1 MPHKILCV
9 DKREVLCYDVLMFVR
24 IKKSA
29 SRQTAVQLVEGYR
42 DVVTGRVKQ
51 RVVRHIGY
59 GSTDEEVA
67 RLKELG
73 QHLKQE
79 IMSSVQPSLFGPE
92 SLPIQPKTDK
102 ASIEDYKVEDMRKL
116 RTHEQVMTGIHEVY
130 GYQFDKLGFGSILSH
145 PSRKLHSQK
154 VIRDIVLARIANPDS
169 KRASVRFLSEQC
181 GIRLNLDSVYNAM
194 DYIDDNAIERIQ
206 GKALGA
212 AQNLFQEK
220 IDVLF
225 YDATTLYFESFTE
238 DELRAKGFSKD
249 RKSQEVQILLSIFV
263 TQKGIPIGYD
273 LFPGSTYEG
282 HTLLSALDK
291 LKHRFIVDKVVFVA
305 DSGMLQEENIAM
317 LEKHGYQYIVG
328 ARLKNM
334 SKRVQCQIL
343 SQDGRTSL
351 AEGDDEQLQG
361 KVIDLGKGK
370 SLVVTHS
377 SKCARKDAHDR
388 ESALAKLESAL
399 NKGKSVKSMLSNSGY
414 KKYMLLEGESSI
426 GIDQEK
432 IAEAQKWDGVHG
444 LVTNMASIDMVEV
457 VSHYRGLWQVEETF
471 RVSKHD
477 LKVRPIYH
485 WTERRIKAHIALCFM
500 ALVCVRHM
508 EYRMLLSNKKMS
520 PRRIKEALTTVGM
533 TTLIQIED
541 KRKFAIPFNP
551 SDDARAIYKANN
563 LSLSTTP
570 FLLSR

>member
-1 MPHKILCV
+1 MV
-9 DKREVLCYDVLMFVR
+9 CYDVLMFVR

-42 DVVTGRVKQ
+42 DVVTGKVKQ

-59 GSTDEEVA
+59 GATDEDVA

-79 IMSSVQPSLFGPE
+79 LISAVQPSLFGPE
-92 SLPIQPKTDK
+92 ALPPQPKPDT
-102 ASIEDYKVEDMRKL
+102 ATLEDYKVDDMRKL
-116 RTHEQVMTGIHEVY
+116 RTQDQVMTGIHEVY
-130 GYQFDKLGFGSILSH
+130 GYQFDKLGFSNILSH
-145 PSRKLHSQK
+145 PSRKVHSQK

-194 DYIDDNAIERIQ
+194 DYIDEKAIERIQ

-212 AQNLFQEK
+212 AQTLFREK

-238 DELRAKGFSKD
+238 DELKAKGFSKD
-249 RKSQEVQILLSIFV
+249 HKSQEVQILLSIFV
-263 TQKGIPIGYD
+263 TQQGIPIGYD

-282 HTLLSALDK
+282 HTLLSALNK
-291 LKHRFIVDKVVFVA
+291 LKQRFSVDKVVFVA
-305 DSGMLQEENIAM
+305 DSGMLQEENLA
-317 LEKHGYQYIVG
+317 LLQEHGYQYIVG

-334 SKRVQCQIL
+334 SKKVQCDIL
-343 SQDGRTSL
+343 SPDGRTSL

-370 SLVVTHS
+370 QLVVTHS
-377 SKCARKDAHDR
+377 SKRARKDSHDR
-388 ESALAKLESAL
+388 QSALAKLEAAL

-414 KKYMLLEGESSI
+414 KKYMLLEGKSSI
-426 GIDQEK
+426 AIDQEK
-432 IAEAQKWDGVHG
+432 IDEAQKWDGLHG
-444 LVTNMASIDMVEV
+444 LVTNIPSIDMAEV

-485 WTERRIKAHIALCFM
+485 WTEKRIKAHIALCFM

-508 EYRMLLSNKKMS
+508 EYRMMLTNKKMS
-520 PRRIKEALTTVGM
+520 PRRIKEALTTVGR
-533 TTLIQIED
+533 TTLVHIED
-541 KRKFAIPFNP
+541 KRIFAIPFNP
-551 SDDARAIYKANN
+551 SDDARAIYKAHN